1 MSVPS
6 IEIFSSFAK
15 EPLADSF
22 ILDSADFGVLNTDKL
37 GGYVEVALDVPIRSM
52 TISRGRSRQLDRYTA
67 GTASISF
74 NNFDR
79 RLDPLNTDS
88 EFYPDIV
95 PRQKI
100 RVLADGQPIFT
111 GVINDWDIEYD
122 QRNWD
127 TAVAS
132 AADAFTVLANYVFES
147 DVTPAAEAPAARLD
161 WVLSLFDY
169 DGATDF
175 LGGSTTLGAYQ
186 VQTGTQ
192 ALDYM
197 FRVASSDRAQLF
209 TSADGTLKL
218 IGVFDKVP
226 TSAVTFAD
234 DGDGLPYQSLS
245 NQYGDELLYNR
256 VVATSPAGSVV
267 VEDAESI
274 ANFSVLTLD
283 LGDLLNSQTSTLTSV
298 AGQFLALYAT
308 PQVRFTGLSVELAG
322 LSVANQQVLLALDLT
337 DQVTV
342 RKSFATGLPLV
353 VEQDLMVTGIRH
365 RIVPGSHVVEFS
377 FEPSVYKEAFKL
389 DDAQYGILN
398 GVYVLG

>member
-1 MSVPS
+1 MTVPS
-6 IEIFSSFAK
+6 IEILSSVISV
-15 EPLADSF
+15 P
-22 ILDSADFGVLNTDKL
+22 SADALILNDASFGILNTNKL
-37 GGYVEVALDVPIRSM
+37 GGFVNTVLDVPIRSM
-52 TISRGRSRQLDRYTA
+52 TISRGKSRQLDRYTA

-88 EFYPDIV
+88 EFYPNIV
-95 PRQKI
+95 PRQRI
-100 RVLADGQPIFT
+100 EIFADDKPIFT
-111 GVINDWDIEYD
+111 GVINDWDIQYD

-127 TAVAS
+127 TASAS
-132 AADAFTVLANYVFES
+132 AADAFTVLSNFVFED
-147 DVTPAAEAPAARLD
+147 DVTPAAETPAARLD
-161 WVLSLFDY
+161 WVLGLFDY
-169 DGATDF
+169 QGDTDF
-175 LGGSTTLGAYQ
+175 LGGSTILGAYE

-197 FRVASSDRAQLF
+197 FRVAASDRAQLY
-209 TSADGTLKL
+209 TSPDGTLKL

-226 TSAVTFAD
+226 TSAVTFSD
-234 DGDGLPYQSLS
+234 DGTGLPYQSLS

-256 VVATSPAGSVV
+256 VVASSPAGSVV

-274 ANFSVLTLD
+274 ASFEVSTLD
-283 LGDLLNSQTSTLTSV
+283 LGNLLNSSTSTLTSV

-322 LSVANQQVLLALDLT
+322 LSAADQQVVLTLDLT

-342 RKSFATGLPLV
+342 RKSFAVGDPLV
-353 VEQDLMVTGIRH
+353 IEQNLMVTGIRH
-365 RIVPGSHVVEFS
+365 RIVPGSHIVEFS

-389 DDAQYGILN
+389 NDAQYGILN
-398 GVYVLG
+398 GAYVLG